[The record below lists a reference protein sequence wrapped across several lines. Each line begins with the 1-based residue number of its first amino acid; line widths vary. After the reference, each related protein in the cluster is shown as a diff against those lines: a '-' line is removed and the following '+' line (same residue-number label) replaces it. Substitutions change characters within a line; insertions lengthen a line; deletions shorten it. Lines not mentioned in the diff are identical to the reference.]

1 MTSVMQKTLLAALGA
16 VDLSRDK
23 IRQTV
28 DYLVEK
34 GKLSKQEAP
43 KIIEDLLER
52 GEREGEQLKKLF
64 EELPWIAT
72 RKDTEALAKRLEA
85 IEARLSALEGR
96 Q

>member
-52 GEREGEQLKKLF
+52 GEREGEHLKKLF

-72 RKDTEALAKRLEA
+72 RKDTEALATRLEA

-96 Q
+96 